1 MILIVVYLAVVAVG
15 GVGAFFLGELLDH
28 FVPAAWSM
36 VMFMSLFF
44 GVLWAAWPV
53 AVYVTEKW
61 VVPGAGEETAGLAK
75 K

>member
-1 MILIVVYLAVVAVG
+1 MILIIVYLAVVAVG
-15 GVGAFFLGELLDH
+15 EVGAFFVGELLDH
-28 FVPAAWSM
+28 FVPATWSM
-36 VMFMSLFF
+36 VMFMGLFF

-61 VVPGAGEETAGLAK
+61 VVPGGDEQKAGLAK